1 MTNANMFKEAKSGDD
16 VDVYLEG
23 TASMLGD
30 LRGLVS
36 LKVNEHPI
44 VKSVANQSCLN
55 GVHMIDLKLNV

>member
-1 MTNANMFKEAKSGDD
+1 MFKDAASGDD

-36 LKVNEHPI
+36 LKVNDYPI
-44 VKSVANQSCLN
+44 VKAVSNKSCLS
-55 GVHMIDLKLNV
+55 GVNMIDLKLNV